1 MKIQP
6 ISSWQNGQELQGTEF
21 DLIVINDNLSTSATF
36 YYTISTAAVGHTE
49 TVIVTPEVPAYD
61 EIVDGETVHHDAVP
75 AVTADV
81 YVIDTPSTMLVNG
94 NVTMDGADY
103 QTWDTSVSANEWAYN
118 WAATKLNLVIVPNQI
133 FA

>member
-1 MKIQP
+1 MKIQS

-36 YYTISTAAVGHTE
+36 YYTISTAVVGHTE
-49 TVIVTPEVPAYD
+49 TVIVTPEIPAYD
-61 EIVDGETVHHDAVP
+61 EVVDGETVHHDAVP

-81 YVIDTPSTMLVNG
+81 YVIDTPSIGLVNG
-94 NVTMDGADY
+94 NVTMDGVDY

-118 WAATKLNLVIVPNQI
+118 WAATTLNLVIVPDQI

>member
-21 DLIVINDNLSTSATF
+21 DLIVVNDNLSTSATF
-36 YYTISTAAVGHTE
+36 YYTISTEAVGHME
-49 TVIVTPEVPAYD
+49 EVVITPEVPAYD
-61 EIVDGETVHHDAVP
+61 EVIQGETIHHDAVP
-75 AVTADV
+75 EVTAEV
-81 YVIDTPSTMLVNG
+81 LVIDTPSQMLVNG

-118 WAATKLNLVIVPNQI
+118 WAAAKLNLVPLPDQTI
-133 FA
+133 A